1 MSLIGALNIGKSA
14 LAVQQAAIQ
23 TTGNNIANAGNVDY
37 TRQTTKLSP
46 NRDQEIRPGQ
56 FVGGGVNL
64 TDVQRQIDEA
74 LMTRLRAANSDAE
87 SADVTQQW
95 LSRVEA
101 VFNELS
107 DQDLST
113 RLSTFFNSWSSLANK
128 PQDVG
133 LRQVV
138 LQNGT
143 AVADELK
150 GIRGQIG
157 DLQLDVNNRVTAL
170 AADADQLAKQVADL
184 NGQIV
189 IAEGGT
195 GGVANGLRDQRD
207 AVLKQ
212 LSQLVDVKTVEKD
225 GVVNVFVGSEPLVQ
239 GTTNLGV
246 GVRKDQSDDGTV
258 VNTLIF
264 KSNNGNMKATGGQL
278 GALAAM
284 QTQIDG
290 VGNNIDTLA
299 NNLIFELNKVHS
311 AGQGLEG
318 LSSVSGTN
326 SVDDATLAL
335 NDPKANLKF
344 APVNGSFVVH
354 VKNKMTGLTTSTLV
368 QVNLDGLNGDDTT
381 LNSLATDLDNIAN
394 VSASVSGGKLVMN
407 ADSSDVEFSFSQD
420 SSGVLGAL
428 GVNSFFTGTKA
439 SDIAVNTKIADN
451 PNLLA
456 AAKNGEKG
464 DNQTALAIAGL
475 ESQAVA
481 GLSGQSIKDNYQ
493 SIVNTVAATSATA
506 KNTAEATRVVKDTLE
521 SQREALSGVSLDE
534 EAVNLMKQQRAFQG
548 AARLITA
555 VNEMMEQVMNLV
567 R

>member
-1 MSLIGALNIGKSA
+1 
-14 LAVQQAAIQ
+14 
-23 TTGNNIANAGNVDY
+23 
-37 TRQTTKLSP
+37 
-46 NRDQEIRPGQ
+46 
-56 FVGGGVNL
+56 VN
-64 TDVQRQIDEA
+64 
-74 LMTRLRAANSDAE
+74 S
-87 SADVTQQW
+87 
-95 LSRVEA
+95 
-101 VFNELS
+101 
-107 DQDLST
+107 
-113 RLSTFFNSWSSLANK
+113 
-128 PQDVG
+128 
-133 LRQVV
+133 
-138 LQNGT
+138 
-143 AVADELK
+143 
-150 GIRGQIG
+150 
-157 DLQLDVNNRVTAL
+157 RVTAL

-189 IAEGGT
+189 VAEGGT
-195 GGVANGLRDQRD
+195 GGIANGLRDQRD

-212 LSQLVDVKTVEKD
+212 LAQLIDVKTVEKD

-246 GVRKDQSDDGTV
+246 SVRKDQSPDGVV

-290 VGNNIDTLA
+290 VGNNVDTLA

-318 LSSVSGTN
+318 LSSVTGT
-326 SVDDATLAL
+326 SAVDDATLAL

-344 APVNGSFVVH
+344 TPVNGSFVVH
-354 VKNKMTGLTTSTLV
+354 VKNKTTGLTTSTLV
-368 QVNLDGLNGDDTT
+368 QVNLDGLNADDTT
-381 LNSLATDLDNIAN
+381 LTSLATDLDNIAN
-394 VSASVSGGKLVMN
+394 VSASVSGGKLAMN

-428 GVNSFFTGTKA
+428 GVNAFFTGTKA
-439 SDIAVNTKIADN
+439 SDIAVNAKLADN

-475 ESQAVA
+475 ESQAVT

-493 SIVNTVAATSATA
+493 NIVNTVAATSATA

-521 SQREALSGVSLDE
+521 AQREALSGVSLDE

-555 VNEMMEQVMNLV
+555 VNEMMDQVMNLV